1 MGPFYCSNVKRGYRI
16 PFKELPPLSSQPIFL
31 HQSQRPELAEEVNN
45 LLQKR
50 AVEEI
55 IPESPGFY
63 SRIFLVPKKNGKL
76 RLSIDLSTLNHY
88 VLTQSFRMETQKKVR
103 NSIHPK
109 DWAFSLDLTDAYL
122 HVLIHPMSRKY
133 LRFTL
138 NNKLFQFRALPFGLS
153 TSPFVFTQLMTAIAS
168 HLHTKAISLFPYL
181 DDWLSR
187 NQNRR
192 LLLQHRQFIIHL
204 ISALGLIIN

>member
-1 MGPFYCSNVKRGYRI
+1 MGPFYCKKRLPNSVQRTSTS
-16 PFKELPPLSSQPIFL
+16 FKSTHLVSPVSKTRTGRRGQQSPPKEGSGG
-31 HQSQRPELAEEVNN
+31 NN
-45 LLQKR
+45 SG
-50 AVEEI
+50 I
-55 IPESPGFY
+55 
-63 SRIFLVPKKNGKL
+63 SRILFKNISGSKEK
-76 RLSIDLSTLNHY
+76 RKTQIYYSLSTLNHN

-138 NNKLFQFRALPFGLS
+138 NNKIFQFRALPFGLS

-204 ISALGLIIN
+204 ISA